1 MFDSLGLSIESRG
14 DRGMDCSVGEE
25 VGMKIDRLF
34 RYNNKNST
42 YSHVNKN
49 QKISL
54 KSTINNQK
62 SITINITNQ
71 QHNNL
76 Q

>member
-14 DRGMDCSVGEE
+14 GGIDSSIGEE
-25 VGMKIDRLF
+25 VGSKIDRLF
-34 RYNNKNST
+34 RYNNKNCT

-49 QKISL
+49 QKISS